1 MRTFIALLLTVA
13 AGCGA
18 SVSPYARATA
28 GHIGCPAEAI
38 ELRDVQRGKGAPE
51 AWVAMCGPVAY
62 SCSSN
67 VSPASPAARVTCSE
81 FGGPRR
87 AAYWHSRMQ

>member
-1 MRTFIALLLTVA
+1 MRTFIALLFIVA

-18 SVSPYARATA
+18 SVSPYARASA

-38 ELRDVQRGKGAPE
+38 ELTQIERGGGAPQS
-51 AWVAMCGPVAY
+51 WVATCGHAAY
-62 SCSSN
+62 ACSSN
-67 VSPASPAARVTCSE
+67 ADPASREARIVCSE
-81 FGGPRR
+81 LGRPRR

>member
-1 MRTFIALLLTVA
+1 MRTFIAFLFIAA

-18 SVSPYARATA
+18 SVSPYARASA
-28 GHIGCPAEAI
+28 GQVGCPAESI
-38 ELRDVQRGKGAPE
+38 ELSDIQRGRGAPE

-62 SCSSN
+62 ACSSN
-67 VSPASPAARVTCSE
+67 VTPASPAARVSCTE